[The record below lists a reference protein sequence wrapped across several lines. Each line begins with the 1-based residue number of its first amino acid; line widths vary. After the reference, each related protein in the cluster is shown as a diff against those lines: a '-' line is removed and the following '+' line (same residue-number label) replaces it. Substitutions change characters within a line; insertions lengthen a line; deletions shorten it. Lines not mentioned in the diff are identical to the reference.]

1 MDNDEI
7 KELVE
12 DEFGYIGLDDSA
24 KQLVEMF
31 IKDIM
36 KHEKVSI
43 DDITEAG
50 DGKTCAAL
58 KIGEYV
64 LKVGKTRRTKTFKN
78 SSRISLLGIL
88 TFFVFIS

>member
-43 DDITEAG
+43 DDIT
-50 DGKTCAAL
+50 
-58 KIGEYV
+58 
-64 LKVGKTRRTKTFKN
+64 
-78 SSRISLLGIL
+78 
-88 TFFVFIS
+88 